1 MSYKISSLEEELE
14 CEEVLELEEESIC
27 SKKKKTNEFDK
38 MKTLVR
44 RTKKKKNRNVK
55 EKTLGPTKP

>member
-27 SKKKKTNEFDK
+27 SKRK
-38 MKTLVR
+38 
-44 RTKKKKNRNVK
+44 K
-55 EKTLGPTKP
+55 EKNLRKSKP

>member
-27 SKKKKTNEFDK
+27 SKKKK
-38 MKTLVR
+38 
-44 RTKKKKNRNVK
+44 KKK
-55 EKTLGPTKP
+55 T